1 MPVPAAI
8 KAFLPSRR
16 PQERKK
22 RRMKHR
28 TCLEQHR
35 RTHVIT
41 QEVAKTMN
49 EDRNQEKAT
58 ERRPTEMK
66 ATKQQ
71 TPKCWMK
78 FIHPGLLGDTYVP
91 QRLGKILVPEI
102 QTPMLS
108 VSLEMKKRPGSTVAF
123 EMSSGIL

>member
-16 PQERKK
+16 PQDRKK

-35 RTHVIT
+35 RAHVTT
-41 QEVAKTMN
+41 QEAVKTMN
-49 EDRNQEKAT
+49 EDRSQGTAT

-71 TPKCWMK
+71 TPRCWMK
-78 FIHPGLLGDTYVP
+78 FIHPGLLGDTYIP
-91 QRLGKILVPEI
+91 HRLRKVSVPEV

-108 VSLEMKKRPGSTVAF
+108 VSLEMKKRPGSAVTF
-123 EMSSGIL
+123 EMPSVTS